1 MILICGNNWLLY
13 EVLIVEVDLVL
24 RKKKNDLVVFK
35 RDMYV
40 GYRILND
47 E

>member
-1 MILICGNNWLLY
+1 MVIIWSNC
-13 EVLIVEVDLVL
+13 VLIVEVDLVL